1 MTSKARPIKIMAI
14 KHQVAMRAYQRE
26 LNRINDEI
34 QKIEKRAEQIVDLAE
49 GYRLALRQPE
59 LLISEYRDTT
69 LIISRL
75 NERQTIDTQKRDLLL
90 VERQRL
96 NQVIAEKS
104 KRIENL
110 DEKVK
115 EIKKIEIQTRDE
127 LRERLMPARRS

>member
-110 DEKVK
+110 DEKVI